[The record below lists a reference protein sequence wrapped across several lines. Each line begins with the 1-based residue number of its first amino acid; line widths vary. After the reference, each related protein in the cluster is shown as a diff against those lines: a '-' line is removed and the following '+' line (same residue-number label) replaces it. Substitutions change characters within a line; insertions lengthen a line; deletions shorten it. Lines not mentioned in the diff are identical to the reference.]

1 MKIPARLLLTR
12 RFAPFFAVLLTGA
25 YNDNVLRNALVVMVT
40 YQVVRYAGLDS
51 GALVAA
57 AAGIFILPFFL
68 FSATGG
74 ALADRYPRHRLVRA
88 VKLAEMLLMA
98 LAWLGFAWNSLGL
111 LFAVLFLTGLQSAL
125 FGPVKYAILPNLLER
140 EELLG
145 GNAWVAAG
153 TFAAILAGTLTGTL
167 LMAAPDARAWVPG
180 VLLAS
185 AGFGYACSRFVPAQ
199 APGRPGLALSRNPLR
214 ETARILRLGLAEP
227 GLPGI
232 MLAISWFWMI
242 GAGVLVQLPVYM
254 RDTLAGDEQA
264 LGGVLAVFTVGV
276 ALGALLCGALAR
288 GRDAGRHGPL
298 AAALIGAAC
307 LLLAL
312 EPALPGPARGFAA
325 LLGDPQ
331 ARQSLGLLLLLAI
344 AGGYYIVPLYTR
356 LQRRAEDRRRAR
368 AIACTNILNA
378 LAMVLVSVL
387 AMLLHGRPDAVAE
400 LWWALGASA
409 FLAAALQ
416 HRAAGGRLLGL
427 LLLPLLRVTVAVE
440 APVARGALV
449 LVRRGSARAAWA
461 LAACVPGRVEVCAP
475 AALARGPALLLLA
488 RWVPVR
494 GYDADDPARVWP
506 PRPPGSRRATILL
519 PPPGPAGEA
528 RLLDV
533 LREAE
538 RAPER
543 PLALAHV
550 TGAGPSPQRFRA
562 RLTIAL
568 EGVPPAARPPSLH
581 ALHDRLC
588 ALEYRVRRR
597 DRTVLES
604 LHAAARR
611 YGGGRAILD
620 DGERALSYRGLL
632 TGVYALAGLL
642 RRALPAEREP
652 VGVLLPNVTAAPVV
666 FFALHALGRTPVM
679 LNYGAG
685 EAGVLSACRT
695 ARLRHVVTSRRF
707 VAKAKLEPLAA
718 ALAGA
723 CAVLWLEDLRER
735 LSPGLKFAALLR
747 ARRRP
752 PAGDPEAP
760 AAVLFTSGSE
770 GEPKGVVLSHRNLQR
785 NRAQVRAVLDFWPGD
800 RVLLC
805 LPLFHSFALGVGLL
819 LPLSLGL
826 RCSMYPSPLHYKEI
840 PERIAALGITVFF
853 STDTFLNGYAKTAS
867 AAQLQTLRLVV
878 AGAEKLKSAT
888 RKLWRERFGVEV
900 QQGYGVTETSPAV
913 SSNTPACARPG
924 SVGRLM
930 PEIEARLEP
939 LPGEPAAGRGR
950 LLLRGP
956 NVMAGYWLPADPR
969 VLAPPPDGWHDT
981 GDVAEFDADGF
992 LTLHG
997 RAKRFAKIGG
1007 EMVSLAQVEQHV
1019 AEIWPEHRHVVC
1031 AVAHASRGEQLVLL
1045 TERPEPDAAALRAA
1059 LRERG
1064 VADLARPR
1072 RVRAVAELPLLG
1084 SGKPDLRRAQRL
1096 AEAVLD

>member
-1 MKIPARLLLTR
+1 MQIPARLLLTR

-25 YNDNVLRNALVVMVT
+25 YNDNVLRNALVVLVT
-40 YQVVRYAGLDS
+40 YQVARYAGLDS

-125 FGPVKYAILPNLLER
+125 FGPVKYAILPNLLGR

-167 LMAAPDARAWVPG
+167 LMAAPDTGAWVPG

-199 APGRPGLALSRNPLR
+199 APGRPGLALSWNPLR
-214 ETARILRLGLAEP
+214 ETARILRQGLAEP
-227 GLPGI
+227 GLPGV

-254 RDTLAGDEQA
+254 RDTLAGNEQA
-264 LGGVLAVFTVGV
+264 LGGVLAVFTIGV

-288 GRDAGRHGPL
+288 GRDAGRHGPA

-312 EPALPGPARGFAA
+312 EPALPGPARGFGA
-325 LLGDPQ
+325 LLADPQ
-331 ARQSLGLLLLLAI
+331 ARQSLGLLLLLAV

-356 LQRRAEDRRRAR
+356 LQRSAEDRRRAR

-387 AMLLHGRPDAVAE
+387 AMLLHGRAGAVAE
-400 LWWALGASA
+400 LWGVLAGSA

-416 HRAAGGRLLGL
+416 YRADGGRLLAL
-427 LLLPLLRVTVAVE
+427 ALAPLLRVTVAVE

-461 LAACVPGRVEVCAP
+461 LAACVPGRVEICAP
-475 AALARGPALLLLA
+475 AALARSPALLLLA
-488 RWVPVR
+488 RWTPVR
-494 GYDADDPARVWP
+494 GYDPDDPARAWP
-506 PRPPGSRRATILL
+506 PRPPDSRRATVLL

-528 RLLDV
+528 KLLEV

-550 TGAGPSPQRFRA
+550 TGAEPSPQRFRA
-562 RLTIAL
+562 RLAVVL
-568 EGVPPAARPPSLH
+568 EGIPPEQRPADVY
-581 ALHDRLC
+581 ALLDRLG
-588 ALEYRVRRR
+588 ALEYRVRCRE
-597 DRTVLES
+597 RTVLES
-604 LHAAARR
+604 LHAAAGR
-611 YGGGRAILD
+611 YGGRRAILD
-620 DGERALSYRGLL
+620 DGERTLSYRGLL
-632 TGVYALAGLL
+632 TGVYAVAGLL

-652 VGVLLPNVTAAPVV
+652 VGVLLPNVTATPVT

-679 LNYGAG
+679 LNYSAG
-685 EAGVLSACRT
+685 EASMLSACRT

-707 VAKAKLEPLAA
+707 IAKAGLEPLAA
-718 ALAGA
+718 ALEEV
-723 CAVLWLEDLRER
+723 CTVLWLEDLRAQ
-735 LSPGLKFAALLR
+735 LSAGLKLGALLR
-747 ARRRP
+747 AHRRP
-752 PAGDPEAP
+752 PPGDPEE
-760 AAVLFTSGSE
+760 AAVVLFTSGSE

-785 NRAQVRAVLDFWPGD
+785 NHAQVQAVLDFWPGD

-826 RCSMYPSPLHYKEI
+826 RCSMYPNPLHYKEI

-853 STDTFLNGYAKTAS
+853 SSDTFLNGYARTAS
-867 AAQLQTLRLVV
+867 RAQFASLRLTV

-888 RKLWRERFGVEV
+888 RELWRERFGVEV

-913 SSNTPACARPG
+913 SVNTPACARPG

-930 PEIEARLEP
+930 PAIEARLEP

-956 NVMAGYWLPADPR
+956 NVMTGYWRPDNPR

-1007 EMVSLAQVEQHV
+1007 EMVSLAQVEQQV
-1019 AEIWPEHRHVVC
+1019 AEVWPEHRHVVC
-1031 AVAHASRGEQLVLL
+1031 AVAHESRGEQLVLL
-1045 TERPEPDAAALRAA
+1045 TEHPEPDAAALRAA
-1059 LRERG
+1059 LRQRG

-1072 RVRAVAELPLLG
+1072 HVRAVAELPLLG
-1084 SGKPDLRRAQRL
+1084 TGKPDLRRAQEL
-1096 AEAVLD
+1096 AETVL